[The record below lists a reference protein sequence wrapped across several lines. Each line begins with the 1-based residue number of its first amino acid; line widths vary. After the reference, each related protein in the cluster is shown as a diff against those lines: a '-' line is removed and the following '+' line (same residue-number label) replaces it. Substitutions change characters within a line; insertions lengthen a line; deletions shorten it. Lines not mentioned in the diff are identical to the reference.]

1 LHRFEPGRPEL
12 PRLTLVPPR
21 ALRKACDIILEDSML
36 LTRRPWTR
44 TPWHAV
50 WTLAALLL
58 AGNSLLPVDAFA
70 KGKDKPAE
78 ETPSVDEDTIAGEA
92 FVHMKLAF
100 VKFTI
105 DGKEWENHEYVDGQK
120 TLVLRGLGRDA
131 EHTVVL
137 TPREG
142 GYEPY
147 TLTIKPAEFKKTVVK
162 QKGSTKTLAFRAT
175 YKVDFKKAEAEKTG
189 DKKDDKAGKDAA
201 K

>member
-1 LHRFEPGRPEL
+1 M
-12 PRLTLVPPR
+12 
-21 ALRKACDIILEDSML
+21 S
-36 LTRRPWTR
+36 LTRRPWR
-44 TPWHAV
+44 TPWQAGL
-50 WTLAALLL
+50 TLAAVLL
-58 AGNSLLPVDAFA
+58 AVHPFLSAEAFA

-78 ETPSVDEDTIAGEA
+78 DTPTVDEDTIAGEA

-147 TLTIKPAEFKKTVVK
+147 TLTIKPADFKKTLVK

-175 YKVDFKKAEAEKTG
+175 YKVDFKKAEADKGSAGE
-189 DKKDDKAGKDAA
+189 KKDDKGGKDAGKDAP